1 MNIEVV
7 NTGDQDT
14 KLLGAAPVDAVA
26 ATNTLTSN
34 NTNVNAD
41 DTVTV
46 GTKVYAFK
54 NALSTNPAVEGEV
67 LKAGSADAS
76 LTNLMNAINHTG
88 TPGTD
93 YTCAA
98 QHPLV
103 SSGTVIAHALTFTAR
118 TKGAAGNLI
127 ALARS
132 VSATTL
138 TVGNALFQN
147 GIDGTPGTP
156 TQIEIYNGQPYIC
169 IAPATITTTG
179 AWKKLTIASL

>member
-26 ATNTLTSN
+26 ATATVTNGN
-34 NTNVNAD
+34 ADNYNVNQ
-41 DTVTV
+41 TITI
-46 GTKVYAFK
+46 GTKVYKIVAGPV
-54 NALSTNPAVEGEV
+54 ADEGDS
-67 LKAGSADAS
+67 LIGGSADAS
-76 LTNLMNAINHTG
+76 LNNLVNAINNDQVLG

-93 YTCAA
+93 HKVVAA
-98 QHPLV
+98 HPLV
-103 SSGTVIAHALTFTAR
+103 TAAPVGAHATVLTAR
-118 TKGAAGNLI
+118 TKGVSGNAI
-127 ALARS
+127 ALSKFGAFGS
-132 VSATTL
+132 VSHDHL
-138 TVGNALFQN
+138 LGGV
-147 GIDGTPGTP
+147 DGTPGTP